1 MPPSATAPRP
11 PLLELYI
18 YYRVTPALAL
28 QAEQQVRALQT
39 ELRARWPDLA
49 ARCLHR
55 ASEHGN
61 TPHANDNARDN
72 ADASAAQT
80 WMEIYTRPGGL
91 SQDDVAIIL
100 QRGIELVRSIEGL
113 RHPEV
118 FAEGY
123 AGGLAEGSS
132 SCA

>member
-1 MPPSATAPRP
+1 MPLSATVTRP
-11 PLLELYI
+11 ALLELYV
-18 YYRVTPALAL
+18 YYRVTPGLAR

-49 ARCLHR
+49 ARCLRR
-55 ASEHGN
+55 ASGPGN
-61 TPHANDNARDN
+61 TPHANDEPH
-72 ADASAAQT
+72 ASAVQT
-80 WMEIYTRPGGL
+80 WMEIYTRPNGL
-91 SQDDVAIIL
+91 SHGDIAAIL

-118 FAEGY
+118 FAEGC
-123 AGGLAEGSS
+123 AGGLAKGSS